1 MRRTTTR
8 AAGYTLIEVM
18 TAVVVLT
25 IGATGILAMQ
35 GASVRSNRDASETST
50 AINWAVTWVERIK
63 RDAYLWNQSGNGD
76 LANTWYLSNA
86 TANNGVWIMPAT
98 TTPAGQAILES
109 AGADLFG
116 YDVAAANAD
125 NIRFCVNLRFTVAQ
139 AYNPAT
145 GTMLIASDA
154 NAVRADVR
162 VWWHRN
168 SLDVNRVSPTCLG
181 GVLTAAQIVA
191 PQIRKH
197 YLSTVVTWRTP
208 GWP

>member
-8 AAGYTLIEVM
+8 AAGYTLIEIM

-50 AINWAVTWVERIK
+50 AINWATTWVERIK
-63 RDAYLWNQSGNGD
+63 RDSYRWNQNGNTD
-76 LANTWYLSNA
+76 MVSPNTDYLFNA
-86 TANNGVWIMPAT
+86 TTNPGAWVLPT
-98 TTPAGQAILES
+98 TVAGES

-116 YDVAAANAD
+116 YDVAAANAA
-125 NIRFCVNLRFTVAQ
+125 NIRFCVNLRFTVVQ

-145 GTMLIASDA
+145 GTMLAASDA

-168 SLDVNRVSPTCLG
+168 SLDVNRVSPACLTA
-181 GVLTAAQIVA
+181 VLTDAQIAA

-197 YLSTVVTWRTP
+197 YLSTVVTWRAV

>member
-1 MRRTTTR
+1 MRRTTPR
-8 AAGYTLIEVM
+8 ADGYTLIEVM

-50 AINWAVTWVERIK
+50 AINWATTWLERIK
-63 RDAYLWNQSGNGD
+63 RDSYRWNQNGNTDLGNTAYL
-76 LANTWYLSNA
+76 LNA
-86 TANNGVWIMPAT
+86 TTNAGTWVLPAT
-98 TTPAGQAILES
+98 TDPES

-116 YDVAAANAD
+116 YDVVAANAN

-145 GTMLIASDA
+145 GTMLAASDA

-168 SLDVNRVSPTCLG
+168 SLDVNRIAPTCLG
-181 GVLTAAQIVA
+181 GVLTDAQITA

-197 YLSTVVTWRTP
+197 YLSTVVTWRAV

>member
-1 MRRTTTR
+1 MRRATHGR
-8 AAGYTLIEVM
+8 RSGYTLIEVM

-50 AINWAVTWVERIK
+50 AINWATTWVERIK
-63 RDAYLWNQSGNGD
+63 RDASRW
-76 LANTWYLSNA
+76 NA
-86 TANNGVWIMPAT
+86 TGNIDLGNTAYLVNATTNPGAWVLPAT
-98 TTPAGQAILES
+98 TAPES
-109 AGADLFG
+109 AGADYYG
-116 YDVAAANAD
+116 YDLIAPTVD
-125 NIRFCVNLRFTVAQ
+125 IRYCVNLRFTVAQ

-145 GTMLIASDA
+145 GTMLPGADA

-162 VWWHRN
+162 VWWDRN
-168 SLDVNRVSPTCLG
+168 SLDVTRVSHNCLTA
-181 GVLTAAQIVA
+181 VLSAAQINA

>member
-1 MRRTTTR
+1 MSDTRTR
-8 AAGYTLIEVM
+8 AAGYTLIEIMV
-18 TAVVVLT
+18 AVVVLT

-50 AINWAVTWVERIK
+50 AINWATTWVERIK
-63 RDAYLWNQSGNGD
+63 RDAYRWNQNGNTD
-76 LANTWYLSNA
+76 LANTAYLLNA
-86 TANNGVWIMPAT
+86 TTNAGAWVLPT
-98 TTPAGQAILES
+98 TVDPES

-116 YDVAAANAD
+116 YDVLAANAD
-125 NIRFCVNLRFTVAQ
+125 AIRFCVNLRFSVVQ
-139 AYNPAT
+139 AFNPAT
-145 GTMLIASDA
+145 GTMVAATDA

-168 SLDVNRVSPTCLG
+168 SLDVNRIAPTCLG
-181 GVLTAAQIVA
+181 GVLTAAQITA

>member
-1 MRRTTTR
+1 MRRALHER
-8 AAGYTLIEVM
+8 QSGYTLIEVM

-50 AINWAVTWVERIK
+50 AINWATTWIERIK
-63 RDAYLWNQSGNGD
+63 RDAYRW
-76 LANTWYLSNA
+76 NA
-86 TANNGVWIMPAT
+86 TGNVDLGNTTYLVNATTNPKAWVLPAT
-98 TTPAGQAILES
+98 TAPES
-109 AGADLFG
+109 AGADYFG
-116 YDVAAANAD
+116 YDVVAANAAD
-125 NIRFCVNLRFTVAQ
+125 IRYCVNLRFTVAQ

-145 GTMLIASDA
+145 GTMLATADA

-162 VWWHRN
+162 VWWDRN
-168 SLDVNRVSPTCLG
+168 SLDVTRVSQNCLTA
-181 GVLTAAQIVA
+181 VLTAAQINA